1 MVQLVEVQVE
11 SAALVRFSVVLA
23 VVLVRLVALASVHVF
38 APAPAPEPK
47 KRLSVKQK
55 IAEKEAMKQNNTVS
69 SNAQVAINK

>member
-1 MVQLVEVQVE
+1 MTHKENEDNVQPQA
-11 SAALVRFSVVLA
+11 SAFVPRRRFEDEEPKP
-23 VVLVRLVALASVHVF
+23 

-69 SNAQVAINK
+69 SDAQAAINK

>member
-1 MVQLVEVQVE
+1 MKDDWEEEDEEPKPV
-11 SAALVRFSVVLA
+11 
-23 VVLVRLVALASVHVF
+23 
-38 APAPAPEPK
+38 PAPAPEPK